1 VVPAC
6 VVVLK
11 LIGEGEIETVKMT
24 AMTRECDGDDDK
36 TLLVLIK

>member
-24 AMTRECDGDDDK
+24 ATAREGDDDDGK